1 MNTDVQ
7 LDVVQMIFH
16 LPVASRES
24 ILCVNLCFCSSHI
37 ALASQLLSNGTC
49 ISLNY
54 STVSFSI
61 TYYGI
66 SLRQCGR
73 YRRELLHHNAFRAL
87 LYLALCICFGR
98 PDYSHLLEIHWRYN
112 CSDVLRV
119 VLMYKYGGTYLDTDI
134 ITLQQHPD
142 VSDTP
147 NFVVFEEPGS
157 INGAMLRL
165 RPKHPLLQTIGQQ
178 MGT

>member
-1 MNTDVQ
+1 MY
-7 LDVVQMIFH
+7 H
-16 LPVASRES
+16 CGS
-24 ILCVNLCFCSSHI
+24 
-37 ALASQLLSNGTC
+37 
-49 ISLNY
+49 
-54 STVSFSI
+54 
-61 TYYGI
+61 
-66 SLRQCGR
+66 QCGR

-119 VLMYKYGGTYLDTDI
+119 ALMYKYGGTYLDTDI

-165 RPKHPLLQTIGQQ
+165 RPQHPLLQTIGQQ

>member
-16 LPVASRES
+16 LPVESRES
-24 ILCVNLCFCSSHI
+24 ILCVNLCFCSSQSHI

-54 STVSFSI
+54 STVSFST

-87 LYLALCICFGR
+87 LYLAASKQRSVL
-98 PDYSHLLEIHWRYN
+98 
-112 CSDVLRV
+112 DVQILIYLKYIYHV
-119 VLMYKYGGTYLDTDI
+119 VVSQ
-134 ITLQQHPD
+134 LQ
-142 VSDTP
+142 
-147 NFVVFEEPGS
+147 
-157 INGAMLRL
+157 
-165 RPKHPLLQTIGQQ
+165 
-178 MGT
+178 